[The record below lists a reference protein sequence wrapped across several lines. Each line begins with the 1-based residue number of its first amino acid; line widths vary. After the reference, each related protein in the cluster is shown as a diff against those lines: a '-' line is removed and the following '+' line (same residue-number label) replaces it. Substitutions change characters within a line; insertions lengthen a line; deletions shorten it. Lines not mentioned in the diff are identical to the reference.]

1 MMEKL
6 YYQIPTLE
14 SCPATVLACEKKEE
28 GFEVLLDRTVIYPE
42 GGGQLSDKGFL
53 NDTAVLHAREENEL
67 VWHKTEAPFEVGA
80 KVIVRL
86 DVETR
91 RDHSV
96 QHTGE
101 HILSG
106 IAKTLFD
113 TANVGFHMAEDY
125 VTIDLDKFLDD
136 AQLEMLER
144 AANLAVQRNIPV
156 TVRVVDEH
164 ELENFRLRKQA
175 KGLTGEIRIV
185 EVGEADSCTCCGT
198 HCAMSGEVGAIKIT
212 ASAKYKG
219 GTRIWFA
226 CGMRAVEASRR
237 EHTLLDALARRFST
251 KPEEVYDAVKKQGDE
266 YAVLRAELKKRTET
280 LFEMQTETL
289 LKNAKSSKGIKV
301 VVHAAQGLSAQELRA
316 FSEKLLT
323 GGKTVAA
330 LFGVNGGSASYLL
343 ARSADVSFSMRQAC
357 EAANALF
364 NGKGGG
370 RDDSAQGSAPIAGE
384 SAFLQAVSQFE
395 GYLLRAVS

>member
-1 MMEKL
+1 MTEKL
-6 YYQIPTLE
+6 YYQIPALK
-14 SCPATVLACEKKEE
+14 SCNATVLACEKKED
-28 GFEVLLDRTVIYPE
+28 GFELLLDRTVIYPE

-53 NDTAVLHAREENEL
+53 NDAAVLHAREENEL
-67 VWHKTEAPFEVGA
+67 VWHKTEAPFEVGT
-80 KVIVRL
+80 KVAVRL
-86 DVETR
+86 DLETR

-106 IAKTLFD
+106 VAKTLFD

-136 AQLEMLER
+136 AQLETLER
-144 AANLAVQRNIPV
+144 AANFAVQKNTPV

-164 ELENFRLRKQA
+164 ELENIHLRKQA

-185 EVGEADSCTCCGT
+185 EVEEADSCTCCGT

-212 ASAKYKG
+212 AAAKYKG

-237 EHTLLDALARRFST
+237 EHALLDALARRFST
-251 KPEEVYDAVKKQGDE
+251 KAEDVYDAVKKQGDE
-266 YAVLRAELKKRTET
+266 YAALRAELKKRTET

-289 LKNAKSSKGIKV
+289 LKNAKSTKGIKV
-301 VVHAAQGLSAQELRA
+301 VVHTAQGLSAQELRA
-316 FSEKLLT
+316 FSEKLLA
-323 GGKTVAA
+323 GGKTVVA
-330 LFGVNGGSASYLL
+330 LFGVSGDSASYLL

-364 NGKGGG
+364 SGKGGG